1 MARRLPVSSLM
12 KNPLLAT
19 ATSVLLMFG
28 VGCAGSAQYSAT
40 ATVETPRLILIEPDV
55 QVVADYDQPV
65 FYSENYYWRYDNG
78 VWYRSNSHLRG
89 WVRFEA
95 VPARIRRIDR
105 PTAYIRYRGEAR
117 GTANGQVRD
126 HRDHQPPP
134 PPAYQPP
141 PVVNNPTPP
150 PAYQPPPPVVRT
162 PPPPIHNSN
171 PGPMSKDERKDAK
184 QDAKE
189 ERKEAKAEAK
199 ANAKDDRAD
208 AKEERAEAKAAAKM
222 SPQDAAKLHAKDA
235 KQDAKEERKEAKA
248 EAKADRKDD
257 KADAKEERKDAAK
270 AAKKNK

>member
-117 GTANGQVRD
+117 GNAQVRD
-126 HRDHQPPP
+126 RQPP

-141 PVVNNPTPP
+141 PGQMN
-150 PAYQPPPPVVRT
+150 RDE
-162 PPPPIHNSN
+162 
-171 PGPMSKDERKDAK
+171 KDIRK
-184 QDAKE
+184 DAKE
-189 ERKEAKAEAK
+189 ERKEAKEERK
-199 ANAKDDRAD
+199 ADRKDDR
-208 AKEERAEAKAAAKM
+208 E
-222 SPQDAAKLHAKDA
+222 
-235 KQDAKEERKEAKA
+235 DAKEERKEAKQ
-248 EAKADRKDD
+248 
-257 KADAKEERKDAAK
+257 DAKDAKDAK
-270 AAKKNK
+270 KKNK